1 MKNIRNYTKITITKK
16 GENKILSGHPW
27 VFEDEVLNIQG
38 DYENGEIV
46 DIVSLKGKYL
56 GSGFINDNSKIRI
69 RIVTRNSN
77 DTIDS
82 LFWRRRIEYS
92 LDYRLQVMDDYDLNS
107 FRLIFGESDGF
118 PGLTVDKFNNILVC
132 EVLSLGI
139 EKRKDIIFPLL
150 IEVLKEKGIIVNA
163 IYERNDSII
172 RNKEGMDTYKG
183 YFIKD
188 DNIKSTV
195 TIIEENGIKYKV
207 DYENGQKTGFFL
219 DQKKNRLAIRKI
231 AKGKKVLDCCT
242 HTGSFS
248 FNAIIGGAISST
260 ALDISESAIEMV
272 VENAKLNNMDS
283 FMKYVVS
290 DVFDYLNT
298 IKKGEYDFIILDPPA
313 FTKSRKTLNNAL
325 KGYKEINMKAM
336 MALKRGGYLAT
347 ASCSSFA
354 TPKLFMDMLKSA
366 SQDAGVELKLIEERR
381 QSYDHPILINVP
393 ETEYLKFYIF
403 QVI

>member
-1 MKNIRNYTKITITKK
+1 MKNIRNCTKVTITKK

-38 DYENGEIV
+38 NYENGEIV
-46 DIVSLKGKYL
+46 DIVNLKDKYL

-69 RIVTRNSN
+69 RLVTKNSN

-82 LFWRRRIEYS
+82 LFWKRRIEYA
-92 LDYRLQVMDDYDLNS
+92 LDYRLQVMDDCDLNS
-107 FRLIFGESDGF
+107 FRLIFGEADGF
-118 PGLTVDKFNNILVC
+118 PGFTVDKFNNILVC

-139 EKRKDIIFPLL
+139 EKRKNIIYPLL
-150 IEVLKEKGIIVNA
+150 IEVLKEKEMIINA

-172 RNKEGMDTYKG
+172 RNKEGMDIYKG

-188 DNIKSTV
+188 ENVKSTV
-195 TIIEENGIKYKV
+195 TVIEENGIKYKV

-219 DQKKNRLAIRKI
+219 DQKKNRLAIRKV

-248 FNAIIGGAISST
+248 FNAIKGGAISST

-283 FMKYVVS
+283 FMNYVVS

-366 SQDAGVELKLIEERR
+366 SHDAGVELKLIEERR